1 MTRSSDALIAPKVS
15 RPDLPDALGAAA
27 PARAS
32 DLHLVSVALSGEADL
47 AHSSL
52 EQCRLTADA
61 ESVDLTGATL
71 MDVEMDAPRVASMTM
86 RDATVRRLR
95 IVGGRIGTLDLST
108 ARSAELELTGVRIDY
123 LTFGGARLEDALIT
137 DCVLRS
143 LDMPQADLTRVRFEG
158 CRAGEVDPRG
168 MKAAHVDLR
177 GLDAEA
183 FLDVNSLRG
192 VTMSPFQVQL
202 LAPVMAAGLGI
213 RLRD

>member
-1 MTRSSDALIAPKVS
+1 MARSTDSLIAPRVS
-15 RPDLPDALGAAA
+15 PPDLPDALGVAHA
-27 PARAS
+27 ARAA
-32 DLHLVSVALSGEADL
+32 DLLAATVSLHGEVDL

-52 EQCRLTADA
+52 EQCRVTADA

-86 RDATVRRLR
+86 RDATIRRLR
-95 IVGGRIGTLDLST
+95 IVGGRIGTLDLSS
-108 ARSAELELTGVRIDY
+108 ARIAELELTDVRIDY
-123 LTFGGARLEDALIT
+123 LSLGGARAEDVLVR
-137 DCVLRS
+137 DCALRS
-143 LDMPQADLTRVRFEG
+143 LDVPQAELVRVRFEN

-168 MKAAHVDLR
+168 MRATHVDLR

>member
-1 MTRSSDALIAPKVS
+1 MARTSDSLITPRVS
-15 RPDLPDALGAAA
+15 PPDLPDTLGTGTPSRATDLLAAE
-27 PARAS
+27 
-32 DLHLVSVALSGEADL
+32 VALRGDVDL

-52 EQCRLTADA
+52 EQCRLVADA
-61 ESVDLTGATL
+61 ESVDLTGSTL
-71 MDVEMDAPRVASMTM
+71 MDVEIVAPRVAALTM

-95 IVGGRIGTLDLST
+95 IAGGRIGTLDLSS
-108 ARSAELELTGVRIDY
+108 ARISELELADVRIDY
-123 LTFGGARLEDALIT
+123 LTFGAARTEDALIIGCT
-137 DCVLRS
+137 LRS
-143 LDMPQADLTRVRFEG
+143 LDVPHAELTRVRVEG
-158 CRAGEVDPRG
+158 SRAGEVDPRG
-168 MKAAHVDLR
+168 MRATHVDLR